1 MEIRWEVV
9 PAQGTLAESYMTE
22 VEAHGDSY
30 RVLVAR
36 DLSGYYD
43 LTVHRVA
50 GRHRDLVDAVLA
62 RGEIF
67 ASFEEAEQ
75 RARELI
81 EADAP

>member
-1 MEIRWEVV
+1 MKIHWEVV
-9 PAQGTLAESYMTE
+9 SGAREIHRAD
-22 VEAHGDSY
+22 VEMHGDAY
-30 RVLVAR
+30 RAFIAR
-36 DLSGYYD
+36 DLSGVYD

-62 RGEIF
+62 RGETF

-75 RARELI
+75 RALALI